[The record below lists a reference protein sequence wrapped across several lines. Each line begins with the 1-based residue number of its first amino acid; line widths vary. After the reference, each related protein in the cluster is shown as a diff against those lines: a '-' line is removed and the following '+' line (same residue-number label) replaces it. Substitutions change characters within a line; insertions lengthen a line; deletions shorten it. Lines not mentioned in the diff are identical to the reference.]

1 MVMSELLKFFQ
12 LEKEEPTILLDG
24 LVIIS
29 MVFLLVFL
37 DYSLS
42 FLLLFLLF
50 VIFAVQQR
58 KGIHNVVA
66 NLTIKDPTY
75 LK

>member
-29 MVFLLVFL
+29 MLFLLAFL

-42 FLLLFLLF
+42 FLLLFLFF

-58 KGIHNVVA
+58 KGIHNVVT

>member
-1 MVMSELLKFFQ
+1 MSELLKFFQ
-12 LEKEEPTILLDG
+12 LEKEEPTILLNG

-29 MVFLLVFL
+29 TVFLLVFL

-42 FLLLFLLF
+42 FLLLFLFF
-50 VIFAVQQR
+50 VIFAVQQSN
-58 KGIHNVVA
+58 GIHNVVT
-66 NLTIKDPTY
+66 NLTIKDSSY

>member
-42 FLLLFLLF
+42 FLLLFLFF

-58 KGIHNVVA
+58 KDIHNVVT